1 MGMKNTE
8 MTPQERAEKYIK
20 AVRKYLTD
28 KFEKIEPSWE
38 GQLNILYEMY
48 LTFLQAKDVIKRDGV
63 CVLDRYGVLKKN
75 PAFDICKDCSN
86 QITKIVGNFALS
98 PFAKS
103 KIKELED
110 EDSSDIIKGLL
121 SD

>member
-1 MGMKNTE
+1 MKNTE
-8 MTPQERAEKYIK
+8 MTPQERADKYIK

-28 KFEKIEPSWE
+28 KFGKIEESWE

-48 LTFLQAKDVIKRDGV
+48 LTFLEAKDCVKKDGL
-63 CVLDRYGVLKKN
+63 CIQDRYGVAKKH
-75 PAFDICKDCSN
+75 PMLDVAKDASN
-86 QITKIVGNFALS
+86 QINKIIGNFALS
-98 PFAKS
+98 PFAKT

-110 EDSSDIIKGLL
+110 DGDSADIIKGLL